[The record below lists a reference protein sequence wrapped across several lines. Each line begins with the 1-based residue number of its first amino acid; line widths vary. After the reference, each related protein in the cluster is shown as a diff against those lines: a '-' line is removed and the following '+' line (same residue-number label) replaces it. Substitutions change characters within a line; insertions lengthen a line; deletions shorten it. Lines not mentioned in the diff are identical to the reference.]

1 LQIGARFGELLGG
14 TMEQTNMWIG
24 PLNNLAIKFKHK
36 PQDAVRRRM
45 LGPEIERVIFDI
57 CHTQFLPTP

>member
-1 LQIGARFGELLGG
+1 
-14 TMEQTNMWIG
+14 MEQTNMWIG

-45 LGPEIERVIFDI
+45 LGPEVERVIFDI
-57 CHTQFLPTP
+57 CHAQFLPTP